1 MREPDAVSSG
11 RPSASVAQSPILP
24 ATLLL
29 VVLSAIFAWW
39 AWKEGGYF
47 DTVFLPGAIVLCA
60 VALLLLVVLPRQGL
74 RLGRVVGIGLGAL
87 IGLGLWTLA
96 SALWSPAP
104 EAALSDAQRVL
115 VYALLFGLGLWLGQ
129 LLRARPGLALLPFGI
144 ATAVAGIATVVA
156 LLTSSSPSDVLEV
169 DATLDFPLGY
179 RNANAAF
186 FAIAVFPA
194 LGLATDFD
202 LDWRLRGLAL
212 GVATLAID
220 LLMLSQSRASIPA
233 VAVALIA
240 LLILSP
246 HRLRT
251 LCWLGLAVLPALA
264 VIPALSDLYTA
275 GNEPHGLEQIVPEM
289 RGAGRAT
296 AFTALA
302 AVVAGS
308 ALARFGNRIPGLSS
322 PGGRADRIVL
332 VGLGCLAAVAAIGFV
347 IKTGNPVDWV
357 SERAEEFKEGESDFS
372 DQASRFTFNAGSNR
386 YDLWRVAVDDAQ
398 ADPLLGDGAGGYE
411 YSYLRQKE
419 APKQTARDAHSVELE
434 ILSELGIPGFLL
446 LCASLG
452 AIGAAALRA
461 RRAGPAAGNVS
472 AVALAGG
479 AYWLVHTSVDWFWT
493 YPAITAPTFA
503 LLGIAC
509 APAAWRPGPGS
520 RLPWRIVATAG
531 VAIFA
536 IAAIPPFLSARYVD
550 HAYGI
555 WRTDVE
561 RAYEDL
567 DRAGSLNP
575 LSDVPLLAEGAIARA
590 SGDRERAI
598 AAFED
603 VTEERPEE
611 WAAHYLLADLE
622 QENDP
627 AVARREIE
635 TALELNPL
643 SDRVRSLARDLGVE
657 VPPMPS

>member
-1 MREPDAVSSG
+1 M
-11 RPSASVAQSPILP
+11 PSMP
-24 ATLLL
+24 AALLL
-29 VVLSAIFAWW
+29 VVLSGIFAWW

-47 DTVFLPGAIVLCA
+47 DTVFLPGSMVLCA
-60 VALLLLVVLPRQGL
+60 VAVLLLVVLPRQEL
-74 RLGRVVGIGLGAL
+74 RLSPAAGVGLGAL

-115 VYALLFGLGLWLGQ
+115 VYGLLFGLGLWLGH

-156 LLTSSSPSDVLEV
+156 LLTSSTPSDVLEV
-169 DATLDFPLGY
+169 DATLDFPIGY

-202 LDWRLRGLAL
+202 LDWRVRGLAL

-233 VAVALIA
+233 VAVALAA

-251 LCWLGLAVLPALA
+251 LCWLALAVLPALL

-275 GNEPHGLEQIVPEM
+275 GNEPRGFEQIGPEM
-289 RGAGRAT
+289 RAAGRAT
-296 AFTALA
+296 ALSAVA

-322 PGGRADRIVL
+322 PGGRSDRIVL
-332 VGLGCLAAVAAIGFV
+332 AGLGCLAAAAAIGFV
-347 IKTGNPVDWV
+347 IKTGNPVDWIGDRV
-357 SERAEEFKEGESDFS
+357 DEFKEGESDFS
-372 DQASRFTFNAGSNR
+372 GQASRFTFNAGSNR
-386 YDLWRVAVDDAQ
+386 YDLWRVAVDDAR
-398 ADPLLGDGAGGYE
+398 ADPLLGDGAGGFE

-419 APKQTARDAHSVELE
+419 APKQNARDAHSVELE
-434 ILSELGIPGFLL
+434 VLSELGIPGLLL
-446 LCASLG
+446 LCAALG
-452 AIGAAALRA
+452 AIGAAAMIA
-461 RRAGPAAGNVS
+461 RRAGPEAANVC

-493 YPAITAPTFA
+493 YPAITAPVFA
-503 LLGIAC
+503 LLGVAC
-509 APAAWRPGPGS
+509 APAAWRPGAGS
-520 RLPWRIVATAG
+520 RFPWRIAAAAG
-531 VAIFA
+531 VVIFA
-536 IAAIPPFLSARYVD
+536 LAAIPPFLSARYVD
-550 HAYGI
+550 HAYAV
-555 WRTDVE
+555 WRTDLE
-561 RAYEDL
+561 RAYDDI
-567 DRAGSLNP
+567 DRARALNP

-590 SGDRERAI
+590 AGDRERAI

-611 WAAHYLLADLE
+611 WAAHYLLADMQ
-622 QENDP
+622 QESDP
-627 AVARREIE
+627 AVARREIA

-643 SDRVRSLARDLGVE
+643 SDRVRTLARRLGVG
-657 VPPMPS
+657 VPPLPS